1 LVKVKNS
8 LFKYLLNMRLNSFQ
22 VVRRIVPAIREVK
35 MAKNTRSK
43 TAKLGDLK
51 LLEVLT
57 ILRRD
62 ISEDYKIY
70 LTSDKR
76 KATLDSRYYVGIGDC
91 DELQVSAFICP
102 FTVAPLAFRTSLGAH
117 QSREKHAEEWL
128 YYFRAID
135 GGRENG

>member
-1 LVKVKNS
+1 
-8 LFKYLLNMRLNSFQ
+8 
-22 VVRRIVPAIREVK
+22 
-35 MAKNTRSK
+35 MAKDTRSK

>member
-1 LVKVKNS
+1 
-8 LFKYLLNMRLNSFQ
+8 
-22 VVRRIVPAIREVK
+22 

-91 DELQVSAFICP
+91 GELQASAFLCP
-102 FTVAPLAFRTSLGAH
+102 FTVAPLAFHTSLGAH
-117 QSREKHAEEWL
+117 RSREKHAKEWL

-135 GGRENG
+135 GERQNG